1 MNLPDS
7 IPDAEPEAVER
18 MLSLLQ
24 AAPIEQFGPLA
35 TIARTLLGTSM
46 AAIRFAEGQMIWT
59 KAASG
64 AYFPP
69 TPRET
74 QLCNL
79 VIGTDATIAVAD
91 ARDDARFAHMPAVM
105 ADELRFYAGVPLHA
119 VDPSDGERHTIGVIC
134 VGDPEPRILPE
145 PELAA
150 LKALAELTETVI
162 ASHVTTQRAIDIAT
176 LAASHTAEMRRQERL
191 FSHAERLALIGSW
204 RLSLADNDVVW
215 SPGANRIH
223 ELPEGTTLAL
233 EQALDF
239 YPPHARDVVT
249 GALANAIA
257 TGDPFDFEVDF
268 VTAAGRMRR
277 VRARGELERDGSH
290 DVALAGVFQDVTD
303 RYHLEQQLRRSAETD
318 TLTGIAN
325 RAAFDAAL
333 DKAIGRTQSDDAPC
347 ILVLIDLDH
356 FKHTNDTHGHLAGD
370 DVLRAVG
377 ERLRAPQLQG
387 AFAARLGGDEFAI
400 LLTDR
405 MLVDQVDLL
414 VARLSADLAR
424 PVVTQDG
431 AMPCSA
437 TIGYAAFAPGIAN
450 ARELIHAADNALY
463 QAKRRRRGSAVRHV
477 IGTGDRQRA

>member
-1 MNLPDS
+1 MTPPDS
-7 IPDAEPEAVER
+7 IPGAEPEAVER

-91 ARDDARFAHMPAVM
+91 AREDARFAHMPAVV
-105 ADELRFYAGVPLHA
+105 ADELRFYAGVPLRA
-119 VDPSDGERHTIGVIC
+119 VDPADGERHTIGVIC
-134 VGDPEPRILPE
+134 VADPEPRIMPE
-145 PELAA
+145 PQLAA
-150 LKALAELTETVI
+150 LKALAELTEAVI
-162 ASHVTTQRAIDIAT
+162 ASHVTATRAIDIAT
-176 LAASHTAEMRRQERL
+176 LANAQTAELRRQERL
-191 FSHAERLALIGSW
+191 FSHAERLAMIGSW
-204 RLSLADNDVVW
+204 RVTLPDSDVLW
-215 SPGANRIH
+215 SPGVYRIH
-223 ELPEGTTLAL
+223 ELPEDAVLPL
-233 EQALDF
+233 DQALAF
-239 YPPHARDVVT
+239 YPPHARAVVED
-249 GALANAIA
+249 ALADAVA
-257 TGDPFDFEVDF
+257 TGKPFDFEVDLT
-268 VTAAGRMRR
+268 TAAGRLRR
-277 VRARGELERDGSH
+277 VRVLGELERDDTG
-290 DVALAGVFQDVTD
+290 VALAGMFQDVTD

-325 RAAFDAAL
+325 RAAFDTAL
-333 DKAIGRTQSDDAPC
+333 DKAIGRTQSDAAPC

-387 AFAARLGGDEFAI
+387 AFAARLGGDEFAV

-437 TIGYAAFAPGIAN
+437 TIGYAAFVPGIAN